1 MDYPKHFELSRRGFC
16 LCCLGS
22 VAYVASG
29 GWLTPA
35 QAFAEAR
42 NIVDLI
48 RYDAAKAPIKLL
60 RLRGNVSAL
69 EGSGGN
75 IGLLTGDDG
84 KVFID
89 AGIAASRP
97 RILDASKQLSGD
109 PIKYLINTH
118 WHFDHADGNQ
128 WLNEEDR
135 PSEYAKASS
144 FSSQGGRL
152 GF

>member
-1 MDYPKHFELSRRGFC
+1 MIQEREEITTAPRRGLVMDDPKHFELSRRGFC

-22 VAYVASG
+22 AAYVASG

-48 RYDAAKAPIKLL
+48 RYDAAKAPIKLH

-89 AGIAASRP
+89 AGIAA
-97 RILDASKQLSGD
+97 
-109 PIKYLINTH
+109 
-118 WHFDHADGNQ
+118 
-128 WLNEEDR
+128 
-135 PSEYAKASS
+135 
-144 FSSQGGRL
+144 
-152 GF
+152 